1 MTDKNTPTVFEA
13 GEVTSIHREENKPKQ
28 GQWFWVKNDEGA
40 EWFGCVTREMSNAV
54 EVKSPRKQGYGQQAI
69 RVHLDEVS
77 TLLRFEPNASQVIR
91 ERINH
96 YKSELD
102 TALARIEQEKAAI
115 GIGHSPQANGP
126 VQEASTAV
134 AVISSQTNIEGY
146 KSALQAFKDR
156 QPLQKKEIEEL
167 MADWGKWMSAESLP
181 LEGLQE
187 QMKATLGA
195 VDDRLFNINLYA
207 GFSESTVQFSE
218 GQPATLDDKLH
229 LMQRR
234 LYMDEECL
242 LGYAE
247 GGMDIK
253 NMAGF
258 RTWLAKPVN
267 RDRILP
273 FPRCI
278 VSMQIRRKIKHR
290 DWKGCLVLL
299 HENAHY
305 AESDKY
311 TYLIIRNGENLYQLT
326 CDLDFGELIFP
337 EKAMFEASEPT
348 MVKMRNDTVEEMITK
363 RDFDDRVR
371 LRAEQKKKREQ
382 WFIDNPEVEWRA
394 KNKGSWDFANP
405 ISVDYWPAS
414 DWHPF
419 DQSSV
424 YYDEAIKDI
433 ADRIKQYNRIAMII
447 QGLFDRKDILEPV
460 KPMQSWN
467 PASFAS
473 AVELVYDGFA
483 LLHGDTPDFEAYRA
497 SCNAKITVNSVLVG
511 QDDFWQRDEARQE
524 IEYHEKRRR
533 SSSEQIHR
541 PTHTKPWGDPGP
553 GFIAVPERVSRKKAL
568 FSWLRCARRGD
579 GITPRSI
586 TVPFENLF
594 NISAYSPGDY
604 LQFFRD
610 PRTRAQYLEW
620 APLLIAAE
628 DFYAG
633 KLTPQHPGFYDPEL
647 C

>member
-1 MTDKNTPTVFEA
+1 MTDKNIPTVFEA

-28 GQWFWVKNDEGA
+28 GQWFWVKDDDGD

-54 EVKSPRKQGYGQQAI
+54 EIKSPRKQGYGQHVI
-69 RVHLDEVS
+69 RVHLDDVS
-77 TLLRFEPNASQVIR
+77 AILRFEPNASQVIR
-91 ERINH
+91 ERIDH

-102 TALARIEQEKAAI
+102 SALARIEQEKAAI
-115 GIGHSPQANGP
+115 GIGHSPEGNGP

-134 AVISSQTNIEGY
+134 AVISSQANIEGY
-146 KSALQAFKDR
+146 KSALQAFKER
-156 QPLQKKEIEEL
+156 QPQQKKEIEGL

-181 LEGLQE
+181 LEGVQE
-187 QMKATLGA
+187 QLKATLGA
-195 VDDRLFNINLYA
+195 VDDRLFNISLYA

-253 NMAGF
+253 NMEGF

-278 VSMQIRRKIKHR
+278 VSMQVRRNRKDR
-290 DWKGCLVLL
+290 DWGGNLLVLL
-299 HENAHY
+299 ENDRLA
-305 AESDKY
+305 ASDKF
-311 TYLIIRNGENLYQLT
+311 TYLIIRNGENLYQLS
-326 CDLDFGELIFP
+326 CELDFGELIFP
-337 EKAMFEASEPT
+337 EKAMFDATEPT
-348 MVKMRNDTVEEMITK
+348 MVKMRNNSVEEMITK

-371 LRAEQKKKREQ
+371 EKEEQKKKREQ
-382 WFIDNPEVEWRA
+382 WFIDNPEAEWKA

-405 ISVDYWPAS
+405 FSVDSWWSPS
-414 DWHPF
+414 QWHPF

-424 YYDEAIKDI
+424 YYDEALKDI
-433 ADRIKQYNRIAMII
+433 ADRIKQYNRIAMIV
-447 QGLFDRKDILEPV
+447 QGLFDRKDMLEPV

-483 LLHGDTPDFEAYRA
+483 LLHGETPDFEAYRA
-497 SCNAKITVNSVLVG
+497 ACNAKITKDSVLVG
-511 QDDFWQRDEARQE
+511 QDDFWQRDEARK
-524 IEYHEKRRR
+524 EYEDRLRRR
-533 SSSEQIHR
+533 LSSSEHIHR
-541 PTHTKPWGDPGP
+541 YTHLSPSGDPGP
-553 GFIAVPERVSRKKAL
+553 GFIAVPKRISRQNAV
-568 FSWLRCARRGD
+568 FSWYRRAHRGD
-579 GITPRSI
+579 GFVERDIA
-586 TVPFENLF
+586 VPFNKLF
-594 NISAYSPGDY
+594 NISAYGPGDF

-610 PRTRAQYLEW
+610 PRTREQYLQW

-633 KLTPQHPGFYDPEL
+633 KLTPHHPGFYDPDL
-647 C
+647 

>member
-13 GEVTSIHREENKPKQ
+13 GDVTSIHREENRPKQ
-28 GQWFWVKNDEGA
+28 GQWFWVKDDEGA

-54 EVKSPRKQGYGQQAI
+54 EVKSPRKQGYGQHVI

-77 TLLRFEPNASQVIR
+77 AILRFEPNASQVIR

-102 TALARIEQEKAAI
+102 SALARIEQEKAAI
-115 GIGHSPQANGP
+115 GIGHSHQGNGP

-134 AVISSQTNIEGY
+134 AVISSQANIEGY
-146 KSALQAFKDR
+146 KSALQAFKER

-181 LEGLQE
+181 LEGVQE
-187 QMKATLGA
+187 QLKATLGA
-195 VDDRLFNINLYA
+195 VDDRLFNISLYA

-253 NMAGF
+253 DMAGF
-258 RTWLAKPVN
+258 RSWLAKPVN

-278 VSMQIRRKIKHR
+278 VSMQVRRNRKDR
-290 DWKGCLVLL
+290 DWGGNLLVLL
-299 HENAHY
+299 ENDRLA
-305 AESDKY
+305 ASDKF
-311 TYLIIRNGENLYQLT
+311 TYLIVRNGENLYQLS
-326 CDLDFGELIFP
+326 CELDFGELIFP
-337 EKAMFEASEPT
+337 EKAMFDATEPT
-348 MVKMRNDTVEEMITK
+348 MVKMRNNSVEEMITK

-371 LRAEQKKKREQ
+371 LHEDQKKKREQ
-382 WFIDNPEVEWRA
+382 WFIENPEAEWKA

-405 ISVDYWPAS
+405 FSVDSWWSPS
-414 DWHPF
+414 QWHPF

-424 YYDEAIKDI
+424 YYDEALKDI
-433 ADRIKQYNRIAMII
+433 AERIQQYNRIAMIV
-447 QGLFDRKDILEPV
+447 QGLFDRKDMLEPV

-483 LLHGDTPDFEAYRA
+483 LLHGETPDFEPYRA
-497 SCNAKITVNSVLVG
+497 ACNAKITKNSVLVG
-511 QDDFWQRDEARQE
+511 QDDFWQRDEAKK
-524 IEYHEKRRR
+524 EYDERLRNRR
-533 SSSEQIHR
+533 SSSEHIHR
-541 PTHTKPWGDPGP
+541 YTHTSPFGDPGP
-553 GFIAVPERVSRKKAL
+553 GFIAVPKRTTRQNAV
-568 FSWLRCARRGD
+568 FSWYRLAHRGD
-579 GITPRSI
+579 GLVLRDI
-586 TVPFENLF
+586 TVPFEKLF
-594 NISAYSPGDY
+594 NISAYAPGDY

-610 PRTRAQYLEW
+610 PRTREQYLQW

-633 KLTPQHPGFYDPEL
+633 KLTPQQPGYHDPNL
-647 C
+647 